1 VGVGSDKVLVKDD
14 GSVVIHASCE
24 MPDWKATRYRKTAVV
39 FEERTYFVASRTPLA
54 AGVWRYVLSPWPE
67 DLNEEPGNVVH
78 YDEAYVVE
86 REARRQAQQRHERRA
101 SGLFFVNALLGFLYS
116 GVKLRLNERYAIDPI
131 AATRRSVFFE
141 FLVLINLGALLV
153 IGSFATVLSGAY
165 AGRLVEVFPLR
176 DLALAALLVAIDA
189 VIRKD
194 RLERGGMRQY
204 GFCEW
209 IFRRIRNEGDL

>member
-1 VGVGSDKVLVKDD
+1 
-14 GSVVIHASCE
+14 

-39 FEERTYFVASRTPLA
+39 FEERTYFVASRTPLSG
-54 AGVWRYVLSPWPE
+54 GVWRYVLSPWPE
-67 DLNEEPGNVVH
+67 DLNDEPGNVVH
-78 YDEAYVVE
+78 YDEAYVGE
-86 REARRQAQQRHERRA
+86 REAGRQAQQRHEKRA
-101 SGLFFVNALLGFLYS
+101 LGLFFVNSLLGFLFS

-153 IGSFATVLSGAY
+153 IGSFASVLSGAY

-176 DLALAALLVAIDA
+176 ILLFAAALVAIDA

-209 IFRRIRNEGDL
+209 LFRRLRNAGDP